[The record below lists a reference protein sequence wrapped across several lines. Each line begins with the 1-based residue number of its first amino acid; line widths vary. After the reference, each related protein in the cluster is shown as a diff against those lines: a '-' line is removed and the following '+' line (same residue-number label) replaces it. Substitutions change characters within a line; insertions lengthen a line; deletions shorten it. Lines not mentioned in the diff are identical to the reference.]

1 MMSKQTKEEVCRTLM
16 ELGRMDERKM
26 YAYMNAKRLPG
37 GGYGYCLASMTAD
50 TLYLTDLEGMSM
62 ELGKLLYAIPIAE
75 MQQMKHTPRI
85 SLAPGFK
92 FVWRGEQV
100 ALGALTTE
108 MRKQL
113 GV

>member
-1 MMSKQTKEEVCRTLM
+1 MSKQTKEEVCRTLI

-26 YAYMNAKRLPG
+26 YTYMNAKRLPG
-37 GGYGYCLASMTAD
+37 DGYGYCLASMTED
-50 TLYLTDLEGMSM
+50 MLYLTDLEGMSM
-62 ELGKLLYAIPIAE
+62 KMGKLLYAIPIAE

-85 SLAPGFK
+85 SLAPGFR
-92 FVWRGEQV
+92 FVWRGEQFV
-100 ALGALTTE
+100 LGALTAE

>member
-16 ELGRMDERKM
+16 NLGRMDERKM
-26 YAYMNAKRLPG
+26 YTYMNAKRLPG

-50 TLYLTDLEGMSM
+50 TLYLT

-113 GV
+113 GI

>member
-1 MMSKQTKEEVCRTLM
+1 MSKQSREEICNTLIR
-16 ELGRMDERKM
+16 LGRMDERKM
-26 YAYMNAKRLPG
+26 YTYMNAKRLPG
-37 GGYGYCLASMTAD
+37 GGYGYCLASMTSDA
-50 TLYLTDLEGMSM
+50 LYLTDLEGMSM
-62 ELGKLLYAIPIAE
+62 ELGKLLYAIQIAE

-113 GV
+113 GI

>member
-1 MMSKQTKEEVCRTLM
+1 MSKQSREEICNTLIR
-16 ELGRMDERKM
+16 LGRMDERKM
-26 YAYMNAKRLPG
+26 YTYMNAKRLPG
-37 GGYGYCLASMTAD
+37 GDYGYCLASMTSDA
-50 TLYLTDLEGMSM
+50 LYLTDLEGMSM

-113 GV
+113 GI

>member
-1 MMSKQTKEEVCRTLM
+1 
-16 ELGRMDERKM
+16 
-26 YAYMNAKRLPG
+26 
-37 GGYGYCLASMTAD
+37 
-50 TLYLTDLEGMSM
+50 MSM

-85 SLAPGFK
+85 SLAPSFK
-92 FVWRGEQV
+92 FVWRGEQI
-100 ALGALTTE
+100 ALGALTAE